1 MDAITSESNTSRN
14 LVGAC
19 YSVVFEAGE
28 TWSYLVALANQ
39 LQIYVNTSCCNATS
53 STIRAK
59 YTLPDPATD
68 QSDRCLD
75 HLGSLT

>member
-1 MDAITSESNTSRN
+1 MDAITSESNTSRD

-28 TWSYLVALANQ
+28 TWSSLVALANQ
-39 LQIYVNTSCCNATS
+39 LQVHINSSCCNATS

-59 YTLPDPATD
+59 YILPDHLTD
-68 QSDRCLD
+68 
-75 HLGSLT
+75 